1 MIIGGT
7 EDMEG
12 TAQTQMSSQIDA
24 GQLAERLMAGE
35 RPFVLDV
42 RNRDEYERWRLE
54 GREGPLQSLNV
65 PYFDMF
71 DYLEGDDLVGALVTY
86 AERHLIDRLPRDEEI
101 LVVCAKGDTSDLVA
115 QALRRLGFRAINLAG
130 GMVAFGNYYR
140 LALVESGEELTVIQG
155 QRIARGCLSYVLISR
170 GEAVVVDPGRHIRPY
185 LRVLQ
190 ERGAKLIAVLDTHAH
205 ADHISGG
212 PELAGRLGVPYLL
225 HPYDGIHPI
234 DMLPAETEFDYLRE
248 DDSIT
253 FGQSYLRVLHVPG
266 HTLGN
271 TALLVDDRFLL
282 TGDTIFIDSVARP
295 DLGGQG
301 ERWAPIHYRSLR
313 RLAGLPPETVVLPGH
328 FSKLAEAD
336 EWGIFRR
343 ELGRLV
349 RENEGL
355 VKLRDG
361 EEAYTRYLLSSL
373 PEFPEQYVEIKRVN
387 AGLVRPDEEKAQE
400 LELGK
405 NICALAEAYQ
415 TAAGNGKSAGGE
427 GDE

>member
-1 MIIGGT
+1 
-7 EDMEG
+7 MESM
-12 TAQTQMSSQIDA
+12 TQTQSDFQIGA
-24 GQLAERLMAGE
+24 SALADRLMAGE

-42 RNRDEYERWRLE
+42 RNRDEFERWRLE
-54 GREGPLQSLNV
+54 GRDGPLEAVNQ
-65 PYFDMF
+65 PYFEMF
-71 DYLEGDDLVGALVTY
+71 DYLEGDDVVGALATY
-86 AERHLIDRLPRDEEI
+86 AERHLTDRLPREGEI

-115 QALRRLGFRAINLAG
+115 QALRRLGYRAVNLAG
-130 GMVAFGNYYR
+130 GMVAWGNFYR
-140 LALVESGEELTVIQG
+140 FALVEQGERLTLLQG
-155 QRIARGCLSYVLISR
+155 QRIARGCLSYVAISR
-170 GEAVVVDPGRHIRPY
+170 GEAVVVDPGRHLRPY
-185 LRVLQ
+185 EEVLR
-190 ERGAKLIAVLDTHAH
+190 ERGAKLVAVIDTHAH

-212 PELAGRLGVPYLL
+212 PELAARLGVPYYL

-234 DMLPAETEFDYLRE
+234 DMLPAELEYDYLRE
-248 DDSIT
+248 GSEIG
-253 FGQSYLRVLHVPG
+253 FGESKVRVLHVPG

-271 TALLVDDRFLL
+271 TALVVDDRFLL

-313 RLAGLPPETVVLPGH
+313 RLAELPGETVVLPGH

-343 ELGRLV
+343 ELGRL
-349 RENEGL
+349 RKENEGL
-355 VKLRDG
+355 SKLEEG
-361 EEAYTRYLLSSL
+361 EEAYIRYLLSSL

-387 AGLVRPDEEKAQE
+387 GGLVRPDEEKASE

-405 NICALAEAYQ
+405 NICALAQAYQ
-415 TAAGNGKSAGGE
+415 GAEGNGNPDGGD